1 MNVTTME
8 RLVWQKLND
17 AGGVYYPSALG
28 ALNEAQRLFALLTL
42 SLEKTAT
49 FSLPANTF
57 SSQILP
63 QLPDFILVRRIFN
76 SLGAQLRPVTIAQ
89 LAALDS
95 TWQLTTG
102 TPTRYVTRGFNWI
115 GVYPQPEAD
124 DTLSM
129 VYARAPLALTGNDSI
144 PEIRSVSHIALVNFA
159 AWALR
164 QPEGAQEFAK
174 FAAYQADFMAEAKKV
189 ADLVRER
196 NRDSGFETVEPFE
209 LTRVK

>member
-1 MNVTTME
+1 ME

-17 AGGVYYPSALG
+17 PGGVYYPSALG
-28 ALNEAQRLFALLTL
+28 ALNEAQRLFALITL
-42 SLEKTAT
+42 SLETTAP
-49 FSLPANTF
+49 FALAANTF

-63 QLPDFILVRRIFN
+63 QLPDLILVRRVYN
-76 SLGAQLRPVTIAQ
+76 SLGAQLRPVTIGE

-95 TWQLTTG
+95 TWQLTMG
-102 TPTRYVTRGFNWI
+102 TPTRYVTRGINWI
-115 GVYPQPEAD
+115 GVYPQPETD
-124 DTLSM
+124 DTLSI
-129 VYARAPLALTGNDSI
+129 VYARAPQALTGGDSV

-174 FAAYQADFMAEAKKV
+174 FAGYQAEFMMEAKKV

-196 NRDSGFETVEPFE
+196 NRDLGFETVQPFE